1 MESILQKCFPR
12 SAGGFAPGRINTV
25 VTRRE
30 KRGRGYAGMLVGT
43 LCQKLLAEGVRPMLY
58 ADAAYPSSNRAYQKI
73 GFTKTGEVT
82 EYAFRR
88 R

>member
-1 MESILQKCFPR
+1 M
-12 SAGGFAPGRINTV
+12 
-25 VTRRE
+25 RE
-30 KRGRGYAGMLVGT
+30 LLTTGLTELGLPTEGIPALERYAGMLVGT
-43 LCQKLLAEGVRPMLY
+43 LCRKLLAEGVRPMLY